1 MLLAPYRV
9 LDISDER
16 GQLAGQM
23 LAQLGADVIAVEPPE
38 GSRSRRLA
46 PFAGERQGP
55 DDSLVHRA
63 YNRGKRSVVLDLGS
77 GETDRARLVALLSGS
92 DVLVESGGPHYLDSI
107 GFSSEA
113 LAEINPALVILS
125 ISPFGASGPKA
136 HWAATDMIVWAAS
149 GAQALAGDV
158 DRPPVPVG
166 VPQAFVHACAE
177 GVGAVIVALLE
188 RGRSGLGQHL
198 DVSAQQAAAQATQ
211 CSILATPNNA
221 STHFRM
227 SGGLKLANLFLQL
240 VWPCKDGYVSITFL
254 FGSAIG
260 VFSTRFMKWIHE
272 EGFCDEATRDKDWIG
287 YTDLLLSGKEPVSEY
302 ERVKD
307 VIADLCLSK
316 TKAELLEGALA
327 RGLLITPI
335 LGVDDVVDSDHLAFR
350 DYFDD
355 VDGVRYP
362 GQFGVLSKTPR
373 VRLGAPPSLG
383 AHTDS
388 VFAEPA
394 RKPALSSTA
403 AGSPGGPRGRALEG
417 LKVLDLMWVMAG
429 PAGSRVLADHGATVV
444 RVESSTRVE
453 TARTLQPFRDNVSG
467 AERSA
472 LFASLNAGKKG
483 VALDLSRPEG
493 QEVVLDLVRWA
504 DVVLESFSPRAMR
517 NWGLDYEKLRSVNPT
532 IVMMSSCLFGQ
543 TGPLAMMA
551 GYGTMASALTGFT
564 GITGWHDRAPCG
576 PYGAYTDYIAPRFA
590 NAVLLAAIDHQRRTG
605 EGQYIDFA
613 QAEGALHALAPAIL
627 DYTVNGRSFARAGT
641 VDPNL
646 RPHGVY
652 RTKGDS
658 DSDWIAIACENGAQR
673 ANLASFTGGLDDT
686 HLGAWAATRNA
697 VDAMIELQSVGV
709 PAHQVQNSPECII
722 DPQLIH
728 RGHFVELPHSEMG
741 TVAIESSRVRF
752 SATPATVTAPGPSM
766 GEHTHEVLTDILG
779 YSEERFVELLIGGVL
794 E

>member
-9 LDISDER
+9 LDLSNER

-23 LAQLGADVIAVEPPE
+23 LAQLGADVIAVEGPE

-46 PFAGERQGP
+46 PFAADTPGP
-55 DDSLVHRA
+55 DASLVHRA
-63 YNRGKRSVVLDLGS
+63 YNRGKRSVVLDLTNAGP
-77 GETDRARLVALLSGS
+77 DRTQLAKLLAGS
-92 DVLVESGGPHYLDSI
+92 DVLIESGGPGYLDSI
-107 GFSSEA
+107 GFGVEE
-113 LAEINPALVILS
+113 LERINPALVVLS
-125 ISPFGASGPKA
+125 ISPFGATGPKA

-177 GVGAVIVALLE
+177 GVGAVIVALIE
-188 RGRSGLGQHL
+188 RSRSGLGQHL
-198 DVSAQQAAAQATQ
+198 DVSAQQASAQATQ

-227 SGGLKLANLFLQL
+227 SGGLKLAHLFLQL
-240 VWPCKDGYVSITFL
+240 VWPCKDGYVSVTFL

-260 VFSTRFMKWIHE
+260 PFSARLMTWMHE
-272 EGFCDEATRDKDWIG
+272 EGFCDDATRDKDWIG
-287 YTDLLLSGKEPVSEY
+287 YTDLLLSSTEPVSEY
-302 ERVKD
+302 ERMKSIIGD
-307 VIADLCLSK
+307 FCLTK
-316 TKAELLEGALA
+316 TKAELLEAALI

-335 LGVDDVVDSDHLAFR
+335 LGVDDVVNSEHLADR

-362 GQFGVLSKTPR
+362 GQFGTLSKTPR
-373 VRLGAPPSLG
+373 VRLGAAPSIG
-383 AHTDS
+383 AHTSS
-388 VFAEPA
+388 VLAEPA
-394 RKPALSSTA
+394 RKPSVTGRRDTLTT
-403 AGSPGGPRGRALEG
+403 PPRGRALEG

-453 TARTLQPFRDNVSG
+453 TARTLQPFRDNISG
-467 AERSA
+467 AERST

-483 VALDLSRPEG
+483 IAVDLSRSEG
-493 QEVVLDLVRWA
+493 QEVILDLVRWA

-517 NWGLDYEKLRSVNPT
+517 NWGLGYEKLSSVNSS

-543 TGPLAMMA
+543 TGRLAMMA

-564 GITGWHDRAPCG
+564 GITGWADRAPCG

-590 NAVLLAAIDHQRRTG
+590 NAILLAAIDHQRRTG
-605 EGQYIDFA
+605 EGQYIDFS

-627 DYTVNGRSFARAGT
+627 DYSINGRSFERAGT

-646 RPHGVY
+646 HPHGVY
-652 RTKGDS
+652 RTQGDT
-658 DSDWIAIACENGAQR
+658 DSDWVAIACENDAQR
-673 ANLASFTGGLDDT
+673 ANLASVVGGLDDA
-686 HLGAWAATRNA
+686 HLANWASAHQA
-697 VDAMIELQSVGV
+697 SEAMIKLQAVGI
-709 PAHQVQNSPECII
+709 PAHQVQNSPECIV
-722 DPQLIH
+722 DPQLIY
-728 RGHFVELPHSEMG
+728 RGHFVELAHSEVG
-741 TVAIESSRVRF
+741 SVVIEAPRVVF
-752 SATPATVTAPGPSM
+752 SATPGTVEAPGPCL
-766 GEHTHEVLTDILG
+766 GEHTQEVLTEVLG
-779 YSEERFVELLIGGVL
+779 YDEQRFVELLVSGVL